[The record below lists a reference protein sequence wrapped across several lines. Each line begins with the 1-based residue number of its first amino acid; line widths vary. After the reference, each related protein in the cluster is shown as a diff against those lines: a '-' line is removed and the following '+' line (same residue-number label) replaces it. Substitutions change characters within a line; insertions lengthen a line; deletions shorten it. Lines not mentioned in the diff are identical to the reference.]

1 MLRPGATFE
10 RELRAGKPAH
20 SFEFGLLFVV
30 AYAPAVIA
38 IIWSRAWFAMAAL
51 TLVTAL
57 LVLGSWLVLGAVVH
71 GAAMRFGGS
80 GSFRDSLLVATFG
93 LTLSFLL
100 ASAGDLSIS
109 LWTWAQQRGEVG
121 RLAAQQLGGE
131 SSSGPV
137 SAMMGVLYALGLA
150 WMLVLVAEGSRT
162 AHGLSRAQSLVV
174 AGLSLLAL
182 VSFVLLTLAA
192 ASS

>member
-38 IIWSRAWFAMAAL
+38 IIWSRSWFAMAAL

-109 LWTWAQQRGEVG
+109 LWTWAQHRGEGG
-121 RLAAQQLGGE
+121 RLAAQQLGVD

-137 SAMMGVLYALGLA
+137 SAMMG
-150 WMLVLVAEGSRT
+150 MSLVAGRDRMRRMASHPSITGR
-162 AHGLSRAQSLVV
+162 LMSIRAYNE
-174 AGLSLLAL
+174 
-182 VSFVLLTLAA
+182 FY
-192 ASS
+192 